1 MRSTPEAP
9 RRRTTSDRS
18 RLKGCLSDLVALS
31 TMSAWWID
39 RTPEEIAGSL
49 RELLKSVLRLEPHS
63 LELRTRLDLD
73 DDLVERGWRR
83 ITVPIGL
90 DGELGRIVVA
100 SPRADFPD
108 ELELVTMKVAA
119 NQVAVALRHAALLQ
133 RHASAVEHQQTRA
146 AQQAAVA
153 RLGLRALDGLVLDET
168 LDETVSALCRTS
180 NADAGTIMEAM
191 EGGSWLRPRVAVGWH
206 NRPAVST
213 RVSASPTEECGYA
226 LASSEPTMFT
236 DLRRETR
243 FGATPLLES
252 EGFLSGMS
260 IVVRTRT
267 GPFGVLAI
275 HSRQPRE
282 FTDDDVHFQ
291 QAMANLIGV
300 AVDHARGDAER
311 RLLMATMAEARA
323 AAERASRV
331 KSEFLGMMSHELR
344 TPLNAVG
351 GYAQLLQDHVY
362 GPVNEEQRAAL
373 ERIRRAQQYLLS
385 LINSVLSSLKL
396 SSGRMHFE
404 ITDVAVAEALLAVEE
419 MIRPQMVAKG
429 IDFRSTLPGA
439 AVRVR
444 AEEEKLCQIMLNLL
458 SNATKF
464 TAPGGQIHVECD
476 VTEHSVGVH
485 VVDTGHGIPPERLAM
500 VFEPFVQVEG
510 SASRGE
516 GTGLG
521 LAISRD
527 LAMGMGGRLDVRS
540 AVGQGS
546 TFTLT
551 LPRSA

>member
-1 MRSTPEAP
+1 
-9 RRRTTSDRS
+9 
-18 RLKGCLSDLVALS
+18 LKGCLRDIVALS
-31 TMSAWWID
+31 TMSVWWID

-49 RELLKSVLRLEPHS
+49 REILVSVLRLEPHS
-63 LELRTRLDLD
+63 LHLRASTDPA
-73 DDLVERGWRR
+73 DDLVEPGDRR
-83 ITVPIGL
+83 VTVPIGL
-90 DGELGRIVVA
+90 NGELGRIVAA
-100 SPRADFPD
+100 SSRADFPD
-108 ELELVTMKVAA
+108 ELELLAMKVAA
-119 NQVAVALRHAALLQ
+119 NQAATALRHAMLLR
-133 RHASAVEHQQTRA
+133 RHADAVEHQRTRA

-153 RLGLRALDGLVLDET
+153 GLGLRALDGLTLDET
-168 LDETVSALCRTS
+168 LDETVTTLCRTS

-191 EGGSWLRPRVAVGWH
+191 EEGGWLRPRVTVGWN

-226 LASSEPTMFT
+226 LGSPEPTMVA

-243 FGATPLLES
+243 FGSTPLLES

-260 IVVRTRT
+260 IVVRTRA
-267 GPFGVLAI
+267 GPFGLLAI

-311 RLLMATMAEARA
+311 RQLMANMAGARA

-331 KSEFLGMMSHELR
+331 KSDFLGMMSHELR
-344 TPLNAVG
+344 TPLDAIG
-351 GYAQLLQDHVY
+351 GYAQLLGDDIY
-362 GPVNEEQRAAL
+362 GPVNEGQRAAL
-373 ERIRRAQQYLLS
+373 ERIQRAQQYLLS

-396 SSGRMHFE
+396 SSGQMHFE
-404 ITDVAVAEALLAVEE
+404 ITDVAVDQALLTVEE
-419 MIRPQMVAKG
+419 MIRPQMVAKR

-444 AEEEKLCQIMLNLL
+444 ADEEKLCQIMLNLL
-458 SNATKF
+458 SNAIKF
-464 TAPGGQIHVECD
+464 TAPDGQIRVECD
-476 VTEHSVGVH
+476 VTEHAVNLH
-485 VVDTGHGIPPERLAM
+485 VVDTGHGIPPERLAT

-521 LAISRD
+521 LPISRD
-527 LAMGMGGRLDVRS
+527 LAMGMGGRLDVQS
-540 AVGQGS
+540 TLGQGS
-546 TFTLT
+546 AFTLT
-551 LPRSA
+551 LPRSD